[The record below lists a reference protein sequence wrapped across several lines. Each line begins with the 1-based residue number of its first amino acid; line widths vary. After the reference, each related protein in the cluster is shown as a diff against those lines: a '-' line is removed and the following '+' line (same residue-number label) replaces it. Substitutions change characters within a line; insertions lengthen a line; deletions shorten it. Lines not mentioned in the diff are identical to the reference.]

1 MQREFTMAPPQRVLF
16 LTEGQVGDS
25 LVLTPALRAVKQT
38 FPSCFVAVLVV
49 ERYTP
54 LKDDLPELSVLVA
67 APQQRA
73 RRVLGLNPHVD
84 ELLIVA
90 RNRLRALRGIE
101 RLRAEL
107 AIVRSI
113 RRFRFDTVIS
123 TWPADRFSLWAFLSG
138 APRRIGQRN
147 TNFHFL
153 LTHTPEIEKADRGI
167 LEYYCD
173 LARATG
179 ARMESLETELT
190 ISPSERQR
198 AREFLLGHG
207 IGDNQPFVVVLP
219 GATADY
225 KIFPPE
231 RFATI
236 IDYVTIARNIP
247 VVLCEGPLDNA
258 IVEEIVRRVERAPI
272 RFVGNASALI
282 EASRLCI
289 SNDSGPRH
297 IAVALR
303 TPSLA
308 FFRLA
313 QKEWDVYQDGPTRV
327 SLRTAGACSA
337 CPVHKCDDIT
347 PLGERYGT
355 HCMRMISTDAA
366 LAALRDMLGRL
377 GL

>member
-1 MQREFTMAPPQRVLF
+1 LF

-54 LKDDLPELSVLVA
+54 LEDDLPELSILVA
-67 APQQRA
+67 TPRQRA
-73 RRVLGLNPHVD
+73 HRVLGLNPHVD

-138 APRRIGQRN
+138 APRRVGQRN

-173 LARATG
+173 LARAIG
-179 ARMESLETELT
+179 ARIESLETELT

-313 QKEWDVYQDGPTRV
+313 QKEWDVYQDGLTRV
-327 SLRTAGACSA
+327 SLRTAGTCSA
-337 CPVHKCDDIT
+337 CPAHKCDDIT

>member
-1 MQREFTMAPPQRVLF
+1 MAPPQRVLF

-54 LKDDLPELSVLVA
+54 LEDDLPELSILVA
-67 APQQRA
+67 TPRQRA
-73 RRVLGLNPHVD
+73 HRVLGLNPHVD

-138 APRRIGQRN
+138 APRRVGQRN

-173 LARATG
+173 LARAIG
-179 ARMESLETELT
+179 ARIESLETELT

-258 IVEEIVRRVERAPI
+258 ICG
-272 RFVGNASALI
+272 GNCA
-282 EASRLCI
+282 
-289 SNDSGPRH
+289 
-297 IAVALR
+297 
-303 TPSLA
+303 
-308 FFRLA
+308 
-313 QKEWDVYQDGPTRV
+313 TR
-327 SLRTAGACSA
+327 
-337 CPVHKCDDIT
+337 
-347 PLGERYGT
+347 
-355 HCMRMISTDAA
+355 
-366 LAALRDMLGRL
+366 
-377 GL
+377 

>member
-54 LKDDLPELSVLVA
+54 LEDDLPEVSVLVA
-67 APQQRA
+67 TPQRA
-73 RRVLGLNPHVD
+73 HRVLGLNPHVD

-138 APRRIGQRN
+138 APRRVGQRN

-179 ARMESLETELT
+179 ARIESLETELT
-190 ISPSERQR
+190 ISPSNVNVR
-198 AREFLLGHG
+198 ASSCWGTALEIISRLSSSFPAQPPTTRFFL
-207 IGDNQPFVVVLP
+207 P
-219 GATADY
+219 
-225 KIFPPE
+225 
-231 RFATI
+231 
-236 IDYVTIARNIP
+236 
-247 VVLCEGPLDNA
+247 
-258 IVEEIVRRVERAPI
+258 
-272 RFVGNASALI
+272 NASQRSLI
-282 EASRLCI
+282 
-289 SNDSGPRH
+289 
-297 IAVALR
+297 
-303 TPSLA
+303 T
-308 FFRLA
+308 
-313 QKEWDVYQDGPTRV
+313 
-327 SLRTAGACSA
+327 
-337 CPVHKCDDIT
+337 
-347 PLGERYGT
+347 
-355 HCMRMISTDAA
+355 
-366 LAALRDMLGRL
+366 
-377 GL
+377 